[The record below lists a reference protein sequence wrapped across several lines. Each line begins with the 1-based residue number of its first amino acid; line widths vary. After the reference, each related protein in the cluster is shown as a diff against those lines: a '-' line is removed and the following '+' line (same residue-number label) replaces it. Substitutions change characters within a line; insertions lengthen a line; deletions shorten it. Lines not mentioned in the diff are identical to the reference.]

1 MSECK
6 LFYDQE
12 RWSNLNAQ
20 YLISK
25 FSNEFS
31 HECLSESLVRSVAM
45 TLLDTYAVA
54 LGGQCEP
61 ACQAAWRYLGA
72 SGLDTQGMST
82 IWGLRRKT
90 SPEVAALIN
99 GVAAHVLDYDDVSS
113 PLRGHPSVV
122 LWPALAALGEYTDL
136 PTDKMVSAYIVGFE
150 VMLKLAQGSAISQYA
165 TGWHTTASIGIIG
178 ATAACAHL
186 LGLSILQTSHAIG
199 LAVAQTGGIRQNVG
213 TQAKSFQAGHANA
226 AAVRAVLMAQ
236 AGFESSPEALD
247 GAFGYFALY
256 AQDRNGGNEL
266 LFLGK
271 GALEFERVGID
282 VKKYPMCYATH
293 RALDAVTDLMTTH
306 KISCDDIESVTVQ
319 TNSGAL
325 VPLVHPSPEKG
336 LEGKFSMQY
345 GVAAML
351 LDGQVGLS
359 SFTNDAVGRPSVR
372 ALMRRITVR
381 ETDSPI
387 TPRWAEICI
396 RTKNT
401 AVYTQKSEI
410 LRGSA
415 AAPLSENE
423 MLLKVKDCLEW
434 GKCNIDSVKL
444 YDAVMRLGAGHSR
457 QYFQQIYETLS

>member
-1 MSECK
+1 MKKATEK
-6 LFYDQE
+6 
-12 RWSNLNAQ
+12 LNAQ

-25 FSNEFS
+25 FSNEFACES
-31 HECLSESLVRSVAM
+31 LSESLVRRTAL

-54 LGGQCEP
+54 LGGQREP
-61 ACQAAWRYLGA
+61 ASLAVRRYLHT
-72 SGLDTQGMST
+72 SGSDRQGTSSV
-82 IWGLRRKT
+82 WGLQRKA

-113 PLRGHPSVV
+113 PLRGHPSVI

-136 PTDKMVSAYIVGFE
+136 PAARVTSAYLVGFE
-150 VMLKLAQGSAISQYA
+150 VMLKLARAFAISQYA
-165 TGWHTTASIGIIG
+165 AGWHTTASIGIIG

-186 LGLSILQTSHAIG
+186 LGLSPAQTSHAIG
-199 LAVAQTGGIRQNVG
+199 LAVAQAGGIRQNVG
-213 TQAKSFQAGHANA
+213 TQAKSFQVGHTNA

-256 AQDRNGGNEL
+256 AQDKTGGREL
-266 LFLGK
+266 MSLGK
-271 GALEFERVGID
+271 GELEFERIGVD

-293 RALDAVTDLMTTH
+293 RALDAVTDLMKKH
-306 KISCDDIESVTVQ
+306 NIDCQDIESITVR
-319 TNSGAL
+319 TSSAAL
-325 VPLVHPSPEKG
+325 APLVHPWPEKG

-345 GVAAML
+345 GIAAML
-351 LDGQVGLS
+351 LDGQVCLS
-359 SFTNDAVGRPSVR
+359 SFTDAAVGRAEVQ
-372 ALMRRITVR
+372 ALMRRITVK

-387 TPRWAEICI
+387 TPRWAEVCI

-423 MLLKVKDCLEW
+423 IMLKVKDCLEW
-434 GKCNIDSVKL
+434 GKCNIDSAKL
-444 YDAVMRLGAGHSR
+444 YDAMTRLGAGHSR

>member
-1 MSECK
+1 M
-6 LFYDQE
+6 
-12 RWSNLNAQ
+12 NAQ
-20 YLISK
+20 HLISK

-31 HECLSESLVRSVAM
+31 NECLSESIVRSVAL

-54 LGGQCEP
+54 LGGQSEP
-61 ACQAAWRYLGA
+61 ACLATGQYLDA
-72 SGLDTQGMST
+72 PGLDPQGVST
-82 IWGLRRKT
+82 VWGLRRKT

-136 PTDKMVSAYIVGFE
+136 PTAKMASAYLVGFE
-150 VMLKLAQGSAISQYA
+150 VMLKLARGFAISQYA

-186 LGLSILQTSHAIG
+186 LGLNIFQTSHAIG
-199 LAVAQTGGIRQNVG
+199 LAVAQTGGSRQNVG

-236 AGFESSPEALD
+236 AGFEASPEALD
-247 GAFGYFALY
+247 GPFGYFALY

-266 LFLGK
+266 LSLGK
-271 GALEFERVGID
+271 GALEFECIGID

-306 KISCDDIESVTVQ
+306 KIHCDDIESVTVQ

-325 VPLVHPSPEKG
+325 IPLVHPSPERG

-351 LDGQVGLS
+351 LDGQVCLS
-359 SFTNDAVGRPSVR
+359 SFTDAAVARPSIR
-372 ALMRRITVR
+372 ALMRRIAVR

-387 TPRWAEICI
+387 APRWAEVCI

-401 AVYTQKSEI
+401 AVYTQKSEL

-434 GKCNIDSVKL
+434 GNYNVDTAKL
-444 YDAVMRLGAGHSR
+444 YKAVMRLGEGHSR
-457 QYFQQIYETLS
+457 SYFHQIYETLSW